1 MAKVKNYVYV
11 VTSLPCDCDGA
22 SKGIVK
28 IFSDEEKADIFRD
41 KMELKDKKDQKKYMC
56 DPTEYEVEKWEVE

>member
-1 MAKVKNYVYV
+1 MT
-11 VTSLPCDCDGA
+11 VTVHQKKL
-22 SKGIVK
+22 SKSFLTRK
-28 IFSDEEKADIFRD
+28 KADVFRD

>member
-1 MAKVKNYVYV
+1 MAKVIKYVYV

-28 IFSDEEKADIFRD
+28 IFSDEEKADEFRD
-41 KMELKDKKDQKKYMC
+41 KMEHKDKKDQKKFLC
-56 DPTEYEVEKWEVE
+56 DPTDFFVEKWEVE